1 MGELIAT
8 ENGVEFW
15 YGGCYV
21 TSQPEQR
28 INDAQFLLE
37 AERYVYE
44 PQAVTVQIV
53 DDPRAGEMEQ
63 VA

>member
-21 TSQPEQR
+21 TSQPEQQMG
-28 INDAQFLLE
+28 DAQFLLE
-37 AERYVYE
+37 ALRYVYE
-44 PQAVTVQIV
+44 PQAVQLV
-53 DDPRAGEMEQ
+53 DDPHAGEMEQ